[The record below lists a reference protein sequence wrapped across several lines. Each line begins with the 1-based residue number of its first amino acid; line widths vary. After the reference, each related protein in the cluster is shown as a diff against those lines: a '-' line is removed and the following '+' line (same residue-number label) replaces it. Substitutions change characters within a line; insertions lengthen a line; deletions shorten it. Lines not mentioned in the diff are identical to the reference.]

1 MAERET
7 VFREC
12 LCVITGASRGLGKE
26 LALQL
31 APSLTGASSLVL
43 VARSG
48 ERLEEVRRAVLASQ
62 PSLRVLLVPA
72 DLSTGQGVGAALAA
86 LPQHRPRRLLLLNNA
101 GSLGDVSKFVVD
113 FTSPAEITD
122 YFSLNVT
129 SFMCL
134 SAGVLRAFPQKAGL
148 TRTVVNISSLCAI
161 KPFKSWSLY
170 CMGKA
175 AREMM
180 CHVLAAEQPDLR
192 VLSYAPGPLDTDMF
206 LQARTE
212 TGDPEV
218 REAAKSLYAEGN
230 VLTPQDSARKLVD
243 ILVRDQFESGAHVD
257 FYDK

>member
-192 VLSYAPGPLDTDMF
+192 VLSYAPGNSPHITIGRGVRVSTE
-206 LQARTE
+206 LQWGSEHQHKHDWERAGNGIR
-212 TGDPEV
+212 G
-218 REAAKSLYAEGN
+218 KS
-230 VLTPQDSARKLVD
+230 S
-243 ILVRDQFESGAHVD
+243 SGGVN
-257 FYDK
+257 FPIVWCVVP